1 MRRLQ
6 IGALYMFSYITQDVL
21 ELLER
26 YEEFLNDEESL
37 EDEEQS
43 YSFSIVFIFSTVT
56 TTSLQGS

>member
-43 YSFSIVFIFSTVT
+43 YSFSILLI
-56 TTSLQGS
+56 L

>member
-1 MRRLQ
+1 MKRLQ

-43 YSFSIVFIFSTVT
+43 TVT
-56 TTSLQGS
+56 TTSLLGSSF